1 MHFFCLNKSKIIT
14 AVFVATFLLIVG
26 VVVLLYVF
34 KPYPLYYTEEIS
46 YASEKYG
53 VSSSLIASVIFTE
66 SSFNPEAKSNR
77 GAVGLMQ
84 ILPST
89 AEWLCGK
96 KGETF
101 SSELLTNP
109 LYNIELGT
117 YYLSYLFQKFGDLD
131 TVLASYN
138 AGEGN
143 VKLWLLNDS
152 YSLDGEKLTT
162 TPFKETNQYI
172 QKVHTAKKF
181 YAKKFKQ

>member
-89 AEWLCGK
+89 AKWIAE
-96 KGETF
+96 
-101 SSELLTNP
+101 ELNEDYFEESLFDSKTNIR
-109 LYNIELGT
+109 YGCF
-117 YYLSYLFQKFGDLD
+117 YLNYLFDKFKRMDI
-131 TVLASYN
+131 VICAYN
-138 AGEGN
+138 AGEGK
-143 VKLWLLNDS
+143 VFDWIEDGYLNRDKID
-152 YSLDGEKLTT
+152 Y
-162 TPFKETNQYI
+162 KET
-172 QKVHTAKKF
+172 KVYLNRVENF
-181 YAKKFKQ
+181 YNVYKNKLVNI